1 MKKIAISIGDLNG
14 VGLEIAIKTHKIIK
28 QLCNP
33 IYIVDRK
40 IALKASSLLNT
51 TLDEDFNC
59 FNLGFNL
66 EIEPSKLTSKSGA
79 YSYESFKK
87 AVELAVD
94 KSVDGIVTM
103 PINKEAWS
111 MAGINYKGHTDMLR
125 DIFKSDAIM
134 VLGKEHFF
142 VALYTEH
149 IPYRLVYKKIVKG
162 SIVDFLMNLYNQ
174 LDVKKKQIAVLGLNP
189 HAGDGGVL
197 GNEDKEISQAVES
210 VNKIIGKDV
219 FEGAIVPDTAFTPYS
234 RKKYNMFVAM
244 YHDQGLA
251 PLKALYFKES
261 INISLGLP
269 IVRTSV
275 DHGTAFDIA
284 YSDISP
290 SDTSYINAVKEAIN
304 LANNNNKIICNHSAP

>member
-1 MKKIAISIGDLNG
+1 VKKIAISIGDLNG

-142 VALYTEH
+142 S
-149 IPYRLVYKKIVKG
+149 KI
-162 SIVDFLMNLYNQ
+162 D
-174 LDVKKKQIAVLGLNP
+174 
-189 HAGDGGVL
+189 
-197 GNEDKEISQAVES
+197 
-210 VNKIIGKDV
+210 
-219 FEGAIVPDTAFTPYS
+219 
-234 RKKYNMFVAM
+234 
-244 YHDQGLA
+244 
-251 PLKALYFKES
+251 
-261 INISLGLP
+261 
-269 IVRTSV
+269 
-275 DHGTAFDIA
+275 
-284 YSDISP
+284 
-290 SDTSYINAVKEAIN
+290 
-304 LANNNNKIICNHSAP
+304 